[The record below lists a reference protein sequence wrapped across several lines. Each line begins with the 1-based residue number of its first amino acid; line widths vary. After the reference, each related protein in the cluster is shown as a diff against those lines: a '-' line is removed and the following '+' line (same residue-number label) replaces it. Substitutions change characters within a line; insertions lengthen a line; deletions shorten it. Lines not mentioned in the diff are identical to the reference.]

1 MNERLD
7 ATGFT
12 RQVHRE
18 FLEKLPFGDRRDFEE
33 AARGFIAPLKD
44 GPVLKED
51 GDWVFDPHRLDFI
64 GEDVE
69 SPDTVNPS
77 LWRQGQLCASGG
89 LFKVTDRLYQVRN
102 LDVSNLTIIE
112 GDTGLIVVDPLIS
125 AETAKAAMEL
135 YFEHRPEKPVIAVIH
150 SHSHVD
156 HYGGVK
162 GVVDE
167 ADVEAGLVRIIAPEG
182 FLEAAAAE
190 NVLVGN
196 AMTRRAMF
204 QFGGLLAPDE
214 KGTVGVGLGIG
225 VSLGTVTL
233 IPPTDTITETG
244 QKMLIDGLTFEFML
258 TPDTEAPAEM
268 HWYIEELKAVT
279 AAENCVHTLH
289 NTYPI
294 RGAQI
299 RDPGAWSHYL
309 NESIDRWGAKSEV
322 MYGMHHWPVWGTE
335 RVHEMLSK
343 GRDAYRYINDQTLR
357 LANHGHTPVEIAEL
371 VEFPESLASHWA
383 LREYYG
389 TVNHNVKST
398 YVKYLGWYDGNP
410 ATLHGLPPEDAAKN
424 YVEFMGGAAAVLE
437 KAKESFERGEYRWV
451 AEVVNHVVFADPA
464 NAEAREL
471 EAAALE
477 QMGYQTESSTWRNAF
492 LTAAQELRIGT
503 LSLPFKGTASADSI
517 RALDQSMLLN
527 FRAVRL
533 NGPRADGH
541 EPTLNLVLT
550 DTRQEVVLRLSNS
563 TLSHSLERTDPGAS
577 ATITT
582 TREAL
587 NRMAADESTAES
599 EIEAGEITGDPDASG
614 LLELV
619 GMMDEFDLWFN
630 VIEP

>member
-89 LFKVTDRLYQVRN
+89 LFQVTDRLYQVRN

-167 ADVEAGLVRIIAPEG
+167 ADVEAGKVRIIAPEG

-244 QKMLIDGLTFEFML
+244 QKMVIDGLTFEFML

-289 NTYPI
+289 NTYP
-294 RGAQI
+294 RGP
-299 RDPGAWSHYL
+299 DP
-309 NESIDRWGAKSEV
+309 
-322 MYGMHHWPVWGTE
+322 
-335 RVHEMLSK
+335 
-343 GRDAYRYINDQTLR
+343 
-357 LANHGHTPVEIAEL
+357 
-371 VEFPESLASHWA
+371 
-383 LREYYG
+383 
-389 TVNHNVKST
+389 
-398 YVKYLGWYDGNP
+398 
-410 ATLHGLPPEDAAKN
+410 
-424 YVEFMGGAAAVLE
+424 
-437 KAKESFERGEYRWV
+437 
-451 AEVVNHVVFADPA
+451 
-464 NAEAREL
+464 
-471 EAAALE
+471 
-477 QMGYQTESSTWRNAF
+477 
-492 LTAAQELRIGT
+492 
-503 LSLPFKGTASADSI
+503 
-517 RALDQSMLLN
+517 
-527 FRAVRL
+527 
-533 NGPRADGH
+533 
-541 EPTLNLVLT
+541 
-550 DTRQEVVLRLSNS
+550 
-563 TLSHSLERTDPGAS
+563 
-577 ATITT
+577 
-582 TREAL
+582 
-587 NRMAADESTAES
+587 
-599 EIEAGEITGDPDASG
+599 
-614 LLELV
+614 
-619 GMMDEFDLWFN
+619 
-630 VIEP
+630 